1 MLDLERE
8 SCPEILRQAAVLL
21 ERENRRLIEKTLKLQ
36 QENEALKGASPEELA
51 LKLQILE
58 EQLSAVRRRL
68 FAASSEKLPQDFP
81 QESAP
86 PSNAAPRKGHGRAE
100 QPRLLVFLDDPRV
113 PLDNN
118 QAERALRGVAVGRKN
133 HYGSKSK
140 RGAEVTAFFYSVIET
155 CKLCRVEP
163 KGYLQ
168 GATRA
173 FLSGTAD
180 YPLPHEL
187 PANR

>member
-118 QAERALRGVAVGRKN
+118 QAERALRGVASYRTFCTTF
-133 HYGSKSK
+133 SKSRK
-140 RGAEVTAFFYSVIET
+140 HWGFIRGRT
-155 CKLCRVEP
+155 
-163 KGYLQ
+163 
-168 GATRA
+168 ATRGSPPRPPICERRLNG
-173 FLSGTAD
+173 FPFEIGRQN
-180 YPLPHEL
+180 LPWRVGHDL
-187 PANR
+187 VG